1 LELTGNIYDSM
12 ATLKQKG
19 VQFRSAVSEE
29 PNAGKIAHF
38 QDPDGNLL
46 YMIQLKQW
54 AREGSPERAYEMKPA

>member
-1 LELTGNIYDSM
+1 M

-46 YMIQLKQW
+46 YMIQLRQW
-54 AREGSPERAYEMKPA
+54 TKEGSPEHAYQAR